1 MRFFYLLFH
10 IFKIKMKKSASIFF
24 LFICLS
30 CGVTVNYDYEKS
42 TDFSKYKSYSYF
54 TNMNTGLSEFDSK
67 RLFKAVD
74 HTMALKGFTLSEDS
88 DFIINIESSTYQEN
102 RSNSSVGVGVG
113 GGGGNVG
120 GGISVGIPIGQANM
134 SRQIK
139 FDFVDAKTNQLFWQA
154 ISSETDVPRDYP
166 EEREEKLKQIVTKVL
181 DGFPPKK

>member
-1 MRFFYLLFH
+1 
-10 IFKIKMKKSASIFF
+10 MKKLASIFF
-24 LFICLS
+24 LFLCLS
-30 CGVTVNYDYEKS
+30 CGVTVNYDYEKN
-42 TDFSKYKSYSYF
+42 TDFTKYKSYSYF
-54 TNMNTGLSEFDSK
+54 SNMDTGLSELDAK
-67 RLFKAVD
+67 RLFKILD
-74 HTMALKGFTLSEDS
+74 NTMSLKGFTLSEDS

-120 GGISVGIPIGQANM
+120 GGISVGIPLGQANM

-154 ISSETDVPRDYP
+154 ITSETDVSRDYP
-166 EEREEKLKQIVTKVL
+166 EEREEKFQQIVTKAL

>member
-1 MRFFYLLFH
+1 
-10 IFKIKMKKSASIFF
+10 MKKLASIFF

-30 CGVTVNYDYEKS
+30 CGVSVNFDYDKT

-67 RLFKAVD
+67 RLFKALD
-74 HTMALKGFTLSEDS
+74 DAMASRGFILSVNS
-88 DFIINIESSTYQEN
+88 DFIINIKSSTYEDAYN
-102 RSNSSVGVGVG
+102 NSSLGVGVG

-139 FDFVDAKTNQLFWQA
+139 FEFVDANTNQLFWQA
-154 ISSETDVPRDYP
+154 ITSESDVPRDYP
-166 EEREEKLKQIVTKVL
+166 EEREAKFREIVAKVL
-181 DGFPPKK
+181 EGFPPKK